1 MKQAKH
7 IPQPPRFNPELAQG
21 LTGEQALARA
31 QAGQSNIAPKAL
43 GKTYGQIVRD
53 NLCTFFNLV
62 FVLLGLC
69 LALVGAYTEML
80 FLVIVVVNALIGI
93 VQEIRVKRV
102 LDRISLLSARTARVV
117 RDGAW
122 QELPTDELVLD
133 DIVEFAAGDQI
144 CADAALRDGFLEVDE
159 SLLTGESD
167 TVAKHPGD
175 TLLSG
180 SVVMAG
186 KGIGQLTGVGADC
199 YAATITGEARKGR
212 HHRSGIMK
220 SLDQWLKI
228 LGFIITPLALAMFWQ
243 SFVNPETSIR
253 YAVSSTV
260 AAVVGMIPE
269 GLYLLVSAALAVSV
283 ITLSRKGTMVHELSC
298 IENLARV
305 DTLCIDKTG
314 TITEGHMKV
323 CALLPVGGRGEE
335 ALRQDLAA
343 FVYAARDENATAAAL
358 LEYCPPPSSPWQ
370 VRGTIPFSSMRKWGA
385 VLCEDGREYILGAPE
400 MVLGPAIEGWRG
412 LISGQAGAGRRVLA
426 LACGRGL
433 TGGDRLLGTPDLL
446 GFVALSDPVR
456 ADAAQ
461 TLSYFRE
468 QGVDI
473 KVISGDSA
481 ATASSIARQ
490 AGIENSERCVDA
502 VAVESGEEL
511 GRLAAQTTVFGRV
524 SPQQKRDIIHGLKAA
539 GRTVAMLGDGVNDV
553 LALKDAD
560 CSIAM
565 ASGSDAAQQV
575 SQLVLMHSDFSALP
589 SIVREGRRVINNV
602 NRSASLF
609 LVKNIYSFVIALVML
624 FASESYP
631 LLPLQVSLY
640 SGLMIGMPSF
650 LLTFEPVY
658 GRVRGQF
665 LLRAV
670 LNALPGGLSAAVI
683 VLAAS
688 ALGAYMNL
696 PQEQLSTVC
705 LFLIG
710 LAGVLVLLFL
720 CWPLTRLRGALLAAV
735 AVLFFLAV
743 TILHGI
749 FHVVPLGPSAIR
761 LTLCLAAALPI
772 LMGALILLSGAVK
785 RALTRK
791 EA

>member
-1 MKQAKH
+1 M
-7 IPQPPRFNPELAQG
+7 
-21 LTGEQALARA
+21 
-31 QAGQSNIAPKAL
+31 
-43 GKTYGQIVRD
+43 
-53 NLCTFFNLV
+53 
-62 FVLLGLC
+62 
-69 LALVGAYTEML
+69 
-80 FLVIVVVNALIGI
+80 
-93 VQEIRVKRV
+93 
-102 LDRISLLSARTARVV
+102 
-117 RDGAW
+117 
-122 QELPTDELVLD
+122 
-133 DIVEFAAGDQI
+133 
-144 CADAALRDGFLEVDE
+144 RDGFLEVDE

-167 TVAKHPGD
+167 TVAKYPGD

-186 KGIGQLTGVGADC
+186 KGIGQLTHVGGDC
-199 YAATITGEARKGR
+199 YAATITNEARKGR
-212 HHRSGIMK
+212 HHRSGMMK
-220 SLDQWLKI
+220 ALDQWLKI

-243 SFVNPETSIR
+243 SFVNPDTSTR

-314 TITEGHMKV
+314 TITEGRMKV
-323 CALLPVGGRGEE
+323 CALRPADGRREE
-335 ALRQDLAA
+335 ALLEDLAA
-343 FVYAARDENATAAAL
+343 FVFASRDENATSAAL
-358 LEYCPPPSSPWQ
+358 MEYCPPPANPWK
-370 VRGTIPFSSMRKWGA
+370 VKGTVPFSSMRKWGA

-400 MVLGPAIEGWRG
+400 MVLGPAVGQWRDA
-412 LISGQAGAGRRVLA
+412 IAEQANAGRRVLA
-426 LACGRGL
+426 LACGQDLVEKDQLR
-433 TGGDRLLGTPDLL
+433 DVPNLL
-446 GFVALSDPVR
+446 GFVMLSDPVR

-461 TLSYFRE
+461 TLAYFRE

-490 AGIENSERCVDA
+490 AGIAGSERCIDA
-502 VAVESGEEL
+502 VTVGNCEEL
-511 GRLAAQTTVFGRV
+511 GCLAAQTTVFGRV
-524 SPQQKRDIIHGLKAA
+524 SPQQKREIIRGLKAS

-575 SQLVLMHSDFSALP
+575 SQLVLMHSDFAALP
-589 SIVREGRRVINNV
+589 DIVREGRRVINNV

-665 LLRAV
+665 LLRAI
-670 LNALPGGLSAAVI
+670 LNALPGGLSAAGI

-688 ALGAYMNL
+688 ALGVWMNL
-696 PQEQLSTVC
+696 PQDQLSTVC
-705 LFLIG
+705 LLLVG
-710 LAGVLVLLFL
+710 LAGLLVLIFL

-735 AVLFFLAV
+735 AVLFTLAV

-772 LMGALILLSGAVK
+772 VMGALILLSGAVK